1 MSRFTFTAQAL
12 IVGAI
17 CAVALVSAAQAAPP
31 AADELTPPPPPFLT
45 CKAVGAGTIC
55 EGTIHLVK
63 ESEEQPEL
71 VCGSG
76 ADAFTIY
83 DQGDI
88 YQRATR
94 WYDADGNLTRRIIH
108 ERWAP
113 AWWSN
118 PLNGEI
124 VPYTQNSVITTELA
138 VPGDFGSATETT
150 VGENIY
156 TDPETGKK
164 VLTSV
169 GRTVFGADGSLE
181 FRSGQQPFVDAFV
194 DGDLSVFDAVCAALA
209 S

>member
-1 MSRFTFTAQAL
+1 MIRFTFTVRAL
-12 IVGAI
+12 IAGAI
-17 CAVALVSAAQAAPP
+17 GAFTLIPAAQAGQP
-31 AADELTPPPPPFLT
+31 ATDELNPPPPSYLT
-45 CKAVGAGTIC
+45 CKAVGTGTIC
-55 EGTIHLVK
+55 QGARHFVK

-88 YQRATR
+88 YQHATR
-94 WYDADGNLTRRIIH
+94 WYDADGNLTRRVIH

-118 PLNGEI
+118 PLTGTT
-124 VPYTQNSVITTELA
+124 VPYTQSNTITSVLA
-138 VPGDFGSATETT
+138 VPGDFDSAIETT

-164 VLTSV
+164 IMRSV
-169 GRTVFGADGSLE
+169 GRTVFGADGSLD
-181 FRSGQQPFVDAFV
+181 FRAGQQPFVDAFV
-194 DGDLSVFDAVCAALA
+194 NGDMSVFDAVCAALA
-209 S
+209 A

>member
-1 MSRFTFTAQAL
+1 MFRFTFTIRAL

-17 CAVALVSAAQAAPP
+17 SAFALVPAVQAAQPVT
-31 AADELTPPPPPFLT
+31 DVLTPPPPSYLT
-45 CKAVGAGTIC
+45 CKAVGQGTIC
-55 EGTIHLVK
+55 DGSRQFVK

-83 DQGDI
+83 DQGEI
-88 YQRATR
+88 HQHATR
-94 WYDADGNLTRRIIH
+94 WYNADGNLTRRIIF
-108 ERWAP
+108 ERWVP

-118 PLNGEI
+118 PLTGAT
-124 VPYTQNSVITTELA
+124 VPYTQSNKITSELA

-181 FRSGQQPFVDAFV
+181 FQSGQQPFVDAFV
-194 DGDLSVFDAVCAALA
+194 DGDMSVFDAVCAALA

>member
-1 MSRFTFTAQAL
+1 MFRFTFTTRAL
-12 IVGAI
+12 IAGAI
-17 CAVALVSAAQAAPP
+17 GALALVPVTKAAQP
-31 AADELTPPPPPFLT
+31 ATDELNPPPPSFLT
-45 CKAVGAGTIC
+45 CKAVGTGTIC
-55 EGTIHLVK
+55 EGTSHSVK

-94 WYDADGNLTRRIIH
+94 WYDADGNLTRRVIH
-108 ERWAP
+108 ERWTP

-118 PLNGEI
+118 PLTGAT
-124 VPYTQNSVITTELA
+124 VPYTQTNKITTVLA
-138 VPGDFGSATETT
+138 VPGDFGSATETI

-156 TDPETGKK
+156 TDPETGRK
-164 VLTSV
+164 VLRSV

-181 FRSGQQPFVDAFV
+181 FRSGQQPFLDAFV
-194 DGDLSVFDAVCAALA
+194 DGDMSVFDAVCAALA

>member
-1 MSRFTFTAQAL
+1 MIRFTFTVRAL
-12 IVGAI
+12 IAGAI
-17 CAVALVSAAQAAPP
+17 GAATLIP
-31 AADELTPPPPPFLT
+31 AALAGQPATPVLNPPPPPFLT
-45 CKAVGAGTIC
+45 CKAVGTGTIC
-55 EGTIHLVK
+55 EGTSHFVK

-83 DQGDI
+83 DQGDV
-88 YQRATR
+88 YQSATR
-94 WYDADGNLTRRIIH
+94 WYNADGNLTRRVLH
-108 ERWAP
+108 ERWTS

-118 PLNGEI
+118 PLTGAV
-124 VPYTQNSVITTELA
+124 VPYTQTNKITAVLA

-164 VLTSV
+164 VFRNV
-169 GRTVFGADGSLE
+169 GRTVFGADGGLE
-181 FRSGQQPFVDAFV
+181 FRSGQQPLVEAFV
-194 DGDLSVFDAVCAALA
+194 DGDMSVFDGVCAALA